1 MNVLRRVTQTN
12 LRRWSKSSKMRISPS
27 FKRHFSSTNSLV
39 GTSIPFTKFWTTTAD
54 GPKEI
59 TTDDIFKNK
68 KVVGFTI
75 VGAYTGICRNDHLP
89 SFVANKD
96 KLKAKGVDDI
106 ICIAVNDIFVMQ
118 AFKEDVNGDGI
129 TMLTD
134 IDNSFCTA
142 LNKTID
148 LGPGKGFGV
157 RPKRFSFYVD
167 NGVIKKYFEESE
179 VGQVKVTDAETILK
193 ELI

>member
-12 LRRWSKSSKMRISPS
+12 LRRWSKSSKIRISPS

-39 GTSIPFTKFWTTTAD
+39 GTSIPFTKFWTTTSD

-106 ICIAVNDIFVMQ
+106 ICVSVNDIFVMQ

-148 LGPGKGFGV
+148 LGTYILYMLYIYL
-157 RPKRFSFYVD
+157 YVY
-167 NGVIKKYFEESE
+167 G
-179 VGQVKVTDAETILK
+179 TIYIRNI
-193 ELI
+193 LIRYIN